1 MTRTIRLSARCGLVA
16 AGLAVLPA
24 HSPAAAPEEA
34 CVRTG
39 SWAVPTSGAPLQRE
53 PRALFSGLAQRPVV
67 LLGENHDNAEHHR
80 WQLHTL
86 AALHALQP
94 DLVVGF
100 EMFPRR
106 VQDALDQ
113 WVAGELTAE
122 EFLARSEW
130 GRVWGFDAELY
141 LPIFHFARMHR
152 IPMIALNVERSL
164 VARVGDAGWASIPP
178 SEREGVT
185 DPAQPSA
192 PYRERLYRSY
202 LEHFPQDHAARRR
215 TEADYT
221 DPDYLRFVE
230 SMQLWDRAMAQAIAQ
245 RRKGADPPL
254 VVGIMGSGHLR
265 NGFGV
270 PHQLRDLGIANPAV
284 LLPWDADS
292 DCNALTPD
300 LADAVFGVAAVAQSA
315 VQRPRLGVMLD
326 DSSGSVVIREVV
338 KDSVA
343 DQAGA
348 RSGDV
353 VVTVA
358 GAPARNAGDVIDAVR
373 RQAPG
378 TWLPITV
385 RRGAES
391 MELVARFPPTQ

>member
-1 MTRTIRLSARCGLVA
+1 
-16 AGLAVLPA
+16 
-24 HSPAAAPEEA
+24 
-34 CVRTG
+34 
-39 SWAVPTSGAPLQRE
+39 
-53 PRALFSGLAQRPVV
+53 
-67 LLGENHDNAEHHR
+67 
-80 WQLHTL
+80 
-86 AALHALQP
+86 
-94 DLVVGF
+94 
-100 EMFPRR
+100 
-106 VQDALDQ
+106 
-113 WVAGELTAE
+113 
-122 EFLARSEW
+122 
-130 GRVWGFDAELY
+130 
-141 LPIFHFARMHR
+141 
-152 IPMIALNVERSL
+152 
-164 VARVGDAGWASIPP
+164 
-178 SEREGVT
+178 
-185 DPAQPSA
+185 
-192 PYRERLYRSY
+192 
-202 LEHFPQDHAARRR
+202 
-215 TEADYT
+215 
-221 DPDYLRFVE
+221 
-230 SMQLWDRAMAQAIAQ
+230 MQLWDRAMAQAIAQ

-254 VVGIMGSGHLR
+254 VIGIMGSGHLR